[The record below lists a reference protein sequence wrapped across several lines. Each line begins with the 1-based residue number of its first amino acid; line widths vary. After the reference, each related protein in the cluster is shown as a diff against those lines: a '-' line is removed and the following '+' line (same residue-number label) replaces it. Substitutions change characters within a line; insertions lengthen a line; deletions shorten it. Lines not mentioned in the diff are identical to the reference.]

1 MLFRIPR
8 LWYCLLIQT
17 ATLKP
22 TPYAPM
28 RAVCA
33 YINYIPMGILVSQCF
48 GLYEFTRFRNAKTKR
63 VRRLFQYVLYLT
75 HPKDIFPRRGLNT
88 GAKVQQLFEICN
100 TLSTFEQF
108 FLTFLQFCLQNR
120 YFLRDAR
127 MGVIFYGKSGY
138 SRPLRSSGSEV
149 EDGEGTPASEA
160 GAKDKEAD

>member
-1 MLFRIPR
+1 
-8 LWYCLLIQT
+8 
-17 ATLKP
+17 
-22 TPYAPM
+22 
-28 RAVCA
+28 
-33 YINYIPMGILVSQCF
+33 MGISCCNVL
-48 GLYEFTRFRNAKTKR
+48 GDEFTRFLLAKTKR
-63 VRRLFQYVLYLT
+63 VRRLFNMSCIYPI
-75 HPKDIFPRRGLNT
+75 PKDIYPRRELNT
-88 GAKVQQLFEICN
+88 AKLSFYAAKVQQLFEICN